1 MEQEKLFEATQ
12 NATEKSLGFT
22 HSVIEKSKKYRAP
35 SPKVNRIGTAIG
47 SCIGGGLLVT
57 GGAFLFAGKSL
68 LAIGPLLAGASTIV
82 SNIITHRRSK
92 K

>member
-1 MEQEKLFEATQ
+1 MKKEQLFETAQ
-12 NATEKSLGFT
+12 NDTEKSLEFT
-22 HSVIEKSKKYRAP
+22 HSMIEKSKKYRAP
-35 SPKVNRIGTAIG
+35 SPKANRIGTVIG

-68 LAIGPLLAGASTIV
+68 LAIGPLLAGVSTIV